1 MIILILGIISTIL
14 AYYLLSFTLT
24 RVVYNHFNRLRS
36 SSDFLE
42 SAQNIVHSAPILNA
56 VTTETGKQRIIIGGK
71 KINFTTP
78 QPFKN
83 FSRVADN
90 IKDRTL
96 FAIEDQEFEDWLD
109 AVEKIFKMLRKDF
122 FGTLKGF
129 FVFLINLSKPL
140 ETEDFESRMARLN
153 AQRQKME
160 LDKMVSN
167 LKDNQS
173 TDVKRLETDQVQTL
187 PSKVTKISATGTAVI
202 SSRKIIVLKKTND
215 EDFEL
220 TTDEVEETE
229 ENTIELTEFEK
240 VEQRL
245 LTKLRESGMDHYD
258 LWLDLADLYV
268 KNNAQDKAR
277 QVYTYVA
284 KNSKDFIK
292 QKAINGII
300 GLD

>member
-1 MIILILGIISTIL
+1 MIVLILGIISTIF

-42 SAQNIVHSAPILNA
+42 SAQNIVHSAPIPNP
-56 VTTETGKQRIIIGGK
+56 VTSETGKQRIIIGGK
-71 KINFTTP
+71 KMNFTAP
-78 QPFKN
+78 QPLKN

-90 IKDRTL
+90 IKERTL

-109 AVEKIFKMLRKDF
+109 AIEKIFKMLRKDF

-129 FVFLINLSKPL
+129 FIFLINLSKPL

-160 LDKMVSN
+160 LDKMVNN

-173 TDVKRLETDQVQTL
+173 TDVKRLESEQVQSL
-187 PSKVTKISATGTAVI
+187 PSKVTKISATGTTVI
-202 SSRKIIVLKKTND
+202 SSRKIIVLKKTVD

-229 ENTIELTEFEK
+229 ENTTELTEFEK

-245 LTKLRESGMDHYD
+245 LSKLRESGMDHYD

>member
-1 MIILILGIISTIL
+1 MIILILGIICTIL
-14 AYYLLSFTLT
+14 AYYILSFTLT

-42 SAQNIVHSAPILNA
+42 SANNIVHTAALPNA
-56 VTTETGKQRIIIGGK
+56 TVAEPGKQRIIIGGK

-78 QPFKN
+78 QPLKSFG
-83 FSRVADN
+83 RVADN
-90 IKDRTL
+90 IKERTL

-109 AVEKIFKMLRKDF
+109 AIEKIFKMLRKDF
-122 FGTLKGF
+122 FGTIKSF
-129 FVFLINLSKPL
+129 FIFLINLSKPL

-160 LDKMVSN
+160 LDKMVTN
-167 LKDNQS
+167 LKDNQ
-173 TDVKRLETDQVQTL
+173 TADVKRLETDQVQTL
-187 PSKVTKISATGTAVI
+187 PSKVAKIASTSNLIVST
-202 SSRKIIVLKKTND
+202 RKIIVLKKTTE

-220 TTDEVEETE
+220 TTDEVEENEDTQA
-229 ENTIELTEFEK
+229 ELTEFER

-245 LTKLRESGMDHYD
+245 LSKLRESGMDHYD